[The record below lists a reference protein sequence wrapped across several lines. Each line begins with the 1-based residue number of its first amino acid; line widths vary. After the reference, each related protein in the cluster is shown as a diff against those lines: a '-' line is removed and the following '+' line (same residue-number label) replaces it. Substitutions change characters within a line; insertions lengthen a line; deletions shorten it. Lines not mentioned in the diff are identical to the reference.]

1 MTFASNG
8 YIIDAQYEHMFA
20 FFEGSVHVRQKEAE
34 RQIYVRDTDTG
45 DSRQKYLRSGRMERK
60 DVKCPLCGH
69 INRGVDLAETNGW
82 VECEHCGNDFVPREC
97 LDRVMRSTY
106 SVLYPDKI
114 AKLKAEGNK
123 EKQIS

>member
-69 INRGVDLAETNGW
+69 I
-82 VECEHCGNDFVPREC
+82 CGSDFASGEC
-97 LDRVMRSTY
+97 LERVMQSTY
-106 SVLYPDKI
+106 SVLHPVEI
-114 AKLKAEGNK
+114 AKLNVEGNK
-123 EKQIS
+123 EHPIS

>member
-1 MTFASNG
+1 MTFALNG

-69 INRGVDLAETNGW
+69 INRGVDLDETDGW
-82 VECEHCGNDFVPREC
+82 VECEQCGSDFATGEC
-97 LDRVMRSTY
+97 LERVMQSTY
-106 SVLYPDKI
+106 SVLHPVEI
-114 AKLKAEGNK
+114 ATLNAEGNK
-123 EKQIS
+123 EHPIS